1 MPRLNDLNPQQREAV
16 RNTEGPLLILAG
28 AGSGKTRV
36 ITYRLAYLLEQ
47 KRLAPEN
54 LLAVTFTNKAAR
66 EMKERLEGLAGK
78 AAAKVTLCTFHSL
91 GVRILRQH
99 AESLGYRKNFVIY
112 DESDQLALVR
122 EIIKDEAM
130 DFAGHQPA
138 QLLGRVS
145 AAKNNGHAPAQNPK
159 TQNPEELL
167 FQELYQRYLER
178 TRGFN
183 AIDFDDILILA
194 AKLLSEHPEICA
206 QYQKLYR
213 YIMVDE
219 YQDTNPLQD
228 RFIGLLAGQRRNLC
242 VVGDDDQ
249 SIYSWRGAN
258 PEIMLHFEQKYPGAA
273 VIKLEQ
279 NYRSTQLILDAAN
292 AVIKNNQRRKGKNLW
307 TARQG
312 GAKIQV
318 LIGANEND
326 EAEKLFAAITS
337 QRLFDPQRR
346 FSDYAVLVR
355 TNFQM
360 RPLEE
365 AARLANVPYQLIGG
379 DSFYDRA
386 EIRDVIAYL
395 KVMRNP
401 DDELNFK
408 RALHFPKRGIGSQTL
423 LRLHAYCH
431 AHHKS
436 LYRAFHEAEFIA
448 DLRPPTVHAMLQF
461 AHLIDE
467 FRRKFRAGKLSEV
480 AEELIKRLDFI
491 RALQETSPDEKVI
504 EKRQNNVR
512 EFLGSVKRF
521 EQSSEAP
528 SLAGF
533 LDRLSLVADTDY
545 LNRQVDRVVI
555 MTVHAAKGL
564 EFPHV
569 FLYGMN
575 DGQFPS
581 RRACEEG
588 GEEEERRLCYVAMTR
603 AQRELTVSFC
613 EKKTRYK
620 EELALAPSRFL
631 REIPAALFER
641 SPFEAESAE
650 ALARRE
656 AADQEAALAMI
667 QQIKA
672 SLSKAA
678 AGDVKRA

>member
-1 MPRLNDLNPQQREAV
+1 MSRLNDLNPQQREAV

-36 ITYRLAYLLEQ
+36 IAYRLAYLLEQ
-47 KRLAPEN
+47 KRIAPEN

-66 EMKERLEGLAGK
+66 EMKERLESLAGK
-78 AAAKVTLCTFHSL
+78 PAAKVTLCTFHAL

-145 AAKNNGHAPAQNPK
+145 AAKNNGHAPAQNAK

-194 AKLLSEHPEICA
+194 AKLLVEHPEICA

-213 YIMVDE
+213 YLMVDE

-228 RFIGLLAGQRRNLC
+228 RFIGLLTGRRRNLC

-292 AVIKNNQRRKGKNLW
+292 AVIKNNQRRKEKNLW

-312 GAKIQV
+312 GAKIKV
-318 LIGANEND
+318 LAGANEND
-326 EAEKLFAAITS
+326 EAEKLFAEITS
-337 QRLFDPQRR
+337 RRLLDPQRR

-436 LYRAFHEAEFIA
+436 LYRTFHEAEFIA
-448 DLRPPTVHAMLQF
+448 DLRPPMVHAMLQF
-461 AHLIDE
+461 VHLLDE
-467 FRRKFRAGKLSEV
+467 FRRKFRDSKLSAV
-480 AEELIKRLDFI
+480 AEELVKRLDFI
-491 RALQETSPDEKVI
+491 RALQETSADEKII

-512 EFLGSVKRF
+512 EFLGSLKRF
-521 EQSSEAP
+521 EQSSDDP

-564 EFPHV
+564 EFPCV

-641 SPFEAESAE
+641 SPFEAESPE
-650 ALARRE
+650 AVAHRE
-656 AADQEAALAMI
+656 AAEQEAALAMI

-672 SLSKAA
+672 SLAQPPRDA
-678 AGDVKRA
+678 KRA

>member
-1 MPRLNDLNPQQREAV
+1 MSRLHDLNPEQRQAV
-16 RNTEGPLLILAG
+16 AHTEGPVLILAG

-36 ITYRLAYLLEQ
+36 ITYRLAYLLEA
-47 KRLAPEN
+47 KRVPPEN

-78 AAAKVTLCTFHSL
+78 IAARVTLSTFHSL
-91 GVRILRQH
+91 GVRILRKH
-99 AESLGYRKNFVIY
+99 GEALGYRKNFVIY
-112 DESDQLALVR
+112 DESDQLALIR

-130 DFAGHQPA
+130 EFGGHNPT

-145 AAKNNGHAPAQNPK
+145 AAKNDGQAPEQFFK
-159 TQNPEELL
+159 TANAEELL
-167 FQELYQRYLER
+167 FRDLYNQYLQR

-194 AKLLSEHPEICA
+194 TKLLAEHPEICA
-206 QYQKLYR
+206 FYQNLYR

-258 PEIMLHFEQKYPGAA
+258 PEIMLHFEEKYPGAR

-279 NYRSTQLILDAAN
+279 NYRSTEKILDAAN
-292 AVIKNNQRRKGKNLW
+292 AVIKNNKRRKGKNLW

-312 GAKIQV
+312 GVKIKV
-318 LIGANEND
+318 LRGANEND
-326 EAEKLFAAITS
+326 EAEKVFAEITS
-337 QRLFDPQRR
+337 QRLLDTKRR
-346 FSDYAVLVR
+346 LSDYAILVR

-365 AARLANVPYQLIGG
+365 AARAANVPYQLIGG

-386 EIRDVIAYL
+386 EIRDLIAYL

-423 LRLHAYCH
+423 LRMHAYCH
-431 AHHKS
+431 AHHKN
-436 LYRAFHEAEFIA
+436 LYRAFHEAEFIE
-448 DLRPPTVHAMLQF
+448 DLRGPTAQAMIQF

-467 FRRKFRAGKLSEV
+467 FRRKFCEGKLSEI
-480 AEELIKRLDFI
+480 AEELVKRLDFM
-491 RALQETSPDEKVI
+491 RALQETSHDEKTI

-512 EFLGSVKRF
+512 EFLGSLKRF
-521 EQSSEAP
+521 EQTSDDP
-528 SLAGF
+528 TLAGF
-533 LDRLSLVADTDY
+533 LDRLSLVSDTDY

-555 MTVHAAKGL
+555 LTVHAAKGL
-564 EFPHV
+564 EFPYV
-569 FLYGMN
+569 FIYGMN
-575 DGQFPS
+575 EGQFPS
-581 RRACEEG
+581 KRACEEG
-588 GEEEERRLCYVAMTR
+588 GEEEERRLCYVAITR
-603 AQRELTVSFC
+603 AQRELAVSFC
-613 EKKTRYK
+613 QKKTRYK
-620 EELALAPSRFL
+620 EELNLEPSRFL
-631 REIPAALFER
+631 REIPAELFER
-641 SPFEAESAE
+641 SPFEPESAE
-650 ALARRE
+650 AMSQRE
-656 AADQEAALAMI
+656 AAEQEEVLTMI
-667 QQIKA
+667 QQIK
-672 SLSKAA
+672 SKLSPQK
-678 AGDVKRA
+678 